1 MYRLAN
7 VDFSNR
13 LGVVVSELA
22 AEETY
27 REEEAPRAKP
37 KVTGN
42 DPATASSADKDL
54 EMGVF
59 SAP

>member
-27 REEEAPRAKP
+27 PEVETSSAKP
-37 KVTGN
+37 KVAGH
-42 DPATASSADKDL
+42 DPAAASLADKDL
-54 EMGVF
+54 EIGVF
-59 SAP
+59 GAP